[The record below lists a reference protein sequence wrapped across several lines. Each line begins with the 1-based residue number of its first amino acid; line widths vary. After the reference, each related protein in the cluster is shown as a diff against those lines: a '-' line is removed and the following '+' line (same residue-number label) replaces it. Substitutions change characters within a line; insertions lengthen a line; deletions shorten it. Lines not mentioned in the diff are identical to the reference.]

1 MSHHLADMGITGHL
15 LGDELELTK
24 WYVNRGYNAF
34 WRRRGMEP
42 PRVDYN
48 ERNGDSEVVAARLRA
63 AAQRRAE
70 YEQSDKG

>member
-1 MSHHLADMGITGHL
+1 MGLPGHL
-15 LGDELELTK
+15 LGDEWGITK
-24 WYVNRGYNAF
+24 CYVNRGYNEF

-63 AAQRRAE
+63 AAQRRAA
-70 YEQSDKG
+70 YEQQIEK